1 MRLDFTDEALKN
13 IIKNFDDKQSE
24 FIFDKLNFFAE
35 NYDKIVQTK
44 QVERIVS
51 SHSKMSRFKIN
62 SDLRAFFITFYEKQ
76 DGTIIVLNVTSRQNA
91 YDDKDIRKY
100 EKQAVEELNKR
111 KPKFPKR

>member
-1 MRLDFTDEALKN
+1 MQLEFTEEAQEN
-13 IIKNFDDKQSE
+13 IDDFDDKTKD
-24 FIFDKLNFFAE
+24 FVVKKLRHLTD
-35 NYDKIVQTK
+35 NYNQIVKTK

-91 YDDKDIRKY
+91 YNDKDIKKY
-100 EKQAVEELNKR
+100 ERQAVEELNKR
-111 KPKFPKR
+111 KPKGPRR